1 MVRAHGPGWP
11 LFAFRLFCHCP
22 MIPKKFEPLL
32 FGLILYGLMSL
43 VVSGIATVRITGIG
57 PGLAGLWF
65 RKSG

>member
-1 MVRAHGPGWP
+1 
-11 LFAFRLFCHCP
+11 